1 MHPSWRSPP
10 RRGLLEN
17 SRDVL
22 TTALASISRKSSL
35 AVLFAAASH
44 AGQAS
49 PRLAY
54 DGRLEMTKNA
64 INRAIR
70 PLASARRNYLF
81 ACSDADDR
89 RATILYTPDPERDP
103 QRPPSRGLSALH
115 LARIADHRI
124 NGIDDLLP
132 GPGPLRSTLL
142 RPPGSLTTAATLPAA
157 FVGRLPWFDGAV
169 TRSAMGAG
177 IQTLSCRG
185 GLCIFQR

>member
-49 PRLAY
+49 PRLAH

-81 ACSDADDR
+81 ACSDADDG

-132 GPGPLRSTLL
+132 WTWAASLR
-142 RPPGSLTTAATLPAA
+142 TAAAAWKLDHGRYSPCGIRGTL
-157 FVGRLPWFDGAV
+157 
-169 TRSAMGAG
+169 
-177 IQTLSCRG
+177 TLV
-185 GLCIFQR
+185 